1 MNLKTLILVII
12 LAVLIGII
20 ILIGFKFLDNTPLA
34 SSILSQTPMTNF
46 NDRNILSPPSI
57 QPAHKPTL
65 PPIGPDTNLKTEI
78 DKLTPTDFSDDFK
91 KLKEIL
97 N

>member
-57 QPAHKPTL
+57 QPTPKPSL
-65 PPIGPDTNLKTEI
+65 PPIGPNTNLKTEI
-78 DKLTPTDFSDDFK
+78 DQLTPPDFSEEIK
-91 KLKEIL
+91 KLKETI
-97 N
+97 